1 MACTSEV
8 RRKKRVASVTDILTS
23 HFCCA
28 IEYTCKTSKWNW
40 MDIKKIFWAEYVIQS
55 FKKHGQKK
63 IFLVAQKQIKPHT
76 FSYLIEV
83 IKLCIDEFN
92 WLRGSNFSTF
102 LQQQKSFCVDSLIRL
117 SFNYNNFIVFD
128 NSPIFSWFYWKCAQ
142 ANWMHL

>member
-1 MACTSEV
+1 MYERSSEEETSGKCNRHFDESFLLCY
-8 RRKKRVASVTDILTS
+8 RIYMQNFQMKLNGYKKNLLSRI
-23 HFCCA
+23 C
-28 IEYTCKTSKWNW
+28 YTKFQEAWT
-40 MDIKKIFWAEYVIQS
+40 
-55 FKKHGQKK
+55 KK

-128 NSPIFSWFYWKCAQ
+128 NSPIFSWFY
-142 ANWMHL
+142 